1 VNPVLAAREYPA
13 RPRAVLF
20 DWDHT
25 LVDNWDAIRAALN
38 FTLVSFGQQEWSVE
52 ETRAR
57 IKASLRDSFPLL
69 FGERWEAARTVFLD
83 HFAANH
89 LEVLKPLPG
98 AADLLAHLAGQGIY
112 MGIVS
117 NKRGPTLRLE
127 AAHLGWDR
135 YFGRI
140 IGAED
145 APEDKPSPIPV
156 SMALEGSGIAPGA
169 DVWFVGDTSID
180 MECAHNAGCLPVL
193 VRDPVPD
200 DPALMAF
207 PPSWLAPH
215 CGQLTGWL
223 RDSA

>member
-1 VNPVLAAREYPA
+1 MSALPALDCPA

-38 FTLVSFGQQEWSVE
+38 FTLVSFGQEAWTVE

-57 IKASLRDSFPLL
+57 VKASLRDSFPLL
-69 FGERWEAARTVFLD
+69 FGDRWEEARTLFLD
-83 HFAANH
+83 HFAENH
-89 LEVLKPLPG
+89 LAVLKPLPG
-98 AADLLAHLAGQGIY
+98 AADLLAHLAAEGVY

-127 AAHLGWDR
+127 TAHLGWDR

-180 MECAHNAGCLPVL
+180 MECAHNAGCVPVL
-193 VRDPVPD
+193 VRDPLPD
-200 DPALMAF
+200 DPALKLH
-207 PPSWLAPH
+207 PPAWHAPH
-215 CGQLTGWL
+215 CGQLTDWL
-223 RDSA
+223 RAGL